1 MNSFLLRSI
10 IKAEG
15 KRYLA
20 VQGDQL
26 VQQDLVSKE
35 KTQISLDFTGC
46 ILQWQKII
54 NRTFIRTETMKKCI
68 FYTNKWNCY
77 GVWINQ
83 CPIYYLNFHP
93 VAIKM
98 LGASWTGEI
107 TRMPLTTEEMECKRS
122 NHPLTFHTANW
133 DCLCQISSRTRSRQK
148 VPWESDSGT
157 LLPDTS
163 MLEGSVWLDR
173 GVWGPSSCTAS
184 VCVWERFTDAWVGA
198 LLPWA
203 QSWGWKTSTS

>member
-1 MNSFLLRSI
+1 
-10 IKAEG
+10 
-15 KRYLA
+15 
-20 VQGDQL
+20 
-26 VQQDLVSKE
+26 
-35 KTQISLDFTGC
+35 
-46 ILQWQKII
+46 
-54 NRTFIRTETMKKCI
+54 MKKCI

-107 TRMPLTTEEMECKRS
+107 TRMPLTTEEMECKRP
-122 NHPLTFHTANW
+122 NPPLTFHTANW

-163 MLEGSVWLDR
+163 MLEGSLWLDR

-184 VCVWERFTDAWVGA
+184 VCVCEKDLQMFEWELCCLELKAEAGKQA
-198 LLPWA
+198 LPNFSNCAGKGIRHKPAFLSNERVWF
-203 QSWGWKTSTS
+203 